1 MRAEVMGEE
10 RAELQQIPAYK
21 IPAERKNIKLQEDTD
36 GWMDGWIGRLI
47 GACVS
52 CKVLFDMDI

>member
-21 IPAERKNIKLQEDTD
+21 IPAKRKNIKLQEGTD
-36 GWMDGWIGRLI
+36 GWMDWSIDWCMCILQGF
-47 GACVS
+47 V
-52 CKVLFDMDI
+52 

>member
-1 MRAEVMGEE
+1 MWGEHPQMRAEVMGEE

-36 GWMDGWIGRLI
+36 GWMDWSIDWCMCILQGF
-47 GACVS
+47 V
-52 CKVLFDMDI
+52 

>member
-36 GWMDGWIGRLI
+36 GWMDGL
-47 GACVS
+47 V
-52 CKVLFDMDI
+52 D